1 MKMASKS
8 PHLEALRPFSDST
21 EPPDEITVTDPR
33 HPLFGRRFAVVSAR
47 ASSGIGTQ
55 ICVAYAGGAV
65 LKLSIAATSLN
76 LARSNLPVA
85 KLTLEAIRELIRLVT
100 EGEQPCPSNPAMS
113 GSASPQTS
121 GASSSMTSP
130 PSCRR

>member
-1 MKMASKS
+1 MASASKS

-85 KLTLEAIRELIRLVT
+85 KLTLDAIRELD
-100 EGEQPCPSNPAMS
+100 
-113 GSASPQTS
+113 SPRD
-121 GASSSMTSP
+121 GG
-130 PSCRR
+130 